1 MGGRLTMGA
10 VMEIKLPYLSPER
23 NRHGKKVLFVRR
35 NGRRIRLRDKPGTQE
50 FLDAYKEA
58 LQRVSPAGPPRC
70 ALARQPWPV
79 TQCRTT
85 SCARNPCRRRHQR
98 RHRIKGATRRPHLDC
113 R

>member
-1 MGGRLTMGA
+1 MGA

-50 FLDAYKEA
+50 FLDAYKDLFVRRNGRRIRLRDKPGTQEFLDAYKEA
-58 LQRVSPAGPPRC
+58 LQSVSPAGPPRC

-79 TQCRTT
+79 TQR
-85 SCARNPCRRRHQR
+85 
-98 RHRIKGATRRPHLDC
+98 
-113 R
+113 